1 MGTVKEVATGTD
13 APHWSLKYELVV
25 GLEVHAQ
32 LITNSKAY
40 SSDPNAYGDHPN
52 TNVSV
57 VTLGHPGTLPVV
69 NKKVVEHAI
78 RLGLATHCRI
88 APWMHY
94 ARKNYF
100 YPDLPKGYQ
109 ITQDKTPIC
118 TEGYVDIPNTRDT
131 ELGAVKAS
139 GDSGSEA
146 GVGNAGSAKLSDI
159 GARDPFALPTG
170 LAGSLG
176 MTRIGITRIHM
187 EEDAGKSIHDV
198 DPFNTLVD
206 LNRAGVPLV
215 EIVSEPDIRSGQE
228 AYDYLT
234 EIRRL
239 VRYLDICDGNMEEGS
254 LRCDANISLR
264 LKGEEAFGT
273 RCEVKNM
280 NSFRN
285 VVRAIEY
292 EAQRQS
298 EILDAGGTIHMETR
312 TFDATKGSTV
322 GMRSKELAHDYRYF
336 PEPDLLPITV
346 TEATKE
352 AIRREMPPLP
362 RELREKYTKQLGL
375 SDYDAGVLTDDKAT
389 ALYYEGMIAHTSNHK
404 AAANWVMGAVRG
416 WVNERGLTMGDFPI
430 TPLRLA
436 GLIDLIDGG
445 TVSHTLATQKLFP
458 LMLADAGHT
467 AAELASKHDLVQDTR
482 EDVVEGIMAEAM
494 ARYPDKVEAY
504 RKGNKGLL
512 GLFMGEVMKG
522 TKGKADPKRVNEVVR
537 RMLEQ

>member
-1 MGTVKEVATGTD
+1 MSTKKEAVTGTG
-13 APHWSLKYELVV
+13 APHWSEKYELVV

-57 VTLGHPGTLPVV
+57 VTLGHPGTLPVA
-69 NKKVVEHAI
+69 NKKVVELAV
-78 RLGLATHCRI
+78 RMGLATNCTI

-109 ITQDKTPIC
+109 ITQDHTPIC
-118 TEGYVDIPNTRDT
+118 TKGHVDIPNTRT
-131 ELGAVKAS
+131 G
-139 GDSGSEA
+139 
-146 GVGNAGSAKLSDI
+146 AGSADPKSPS
-159 GARDPFALPTG
+159 GARDSFA
-170 LAGSLG
+170 ALG
-176 MTRIGITRIHM
+176 ITRIGITRIHM
-187 EEDAGKSIHDV
+187 EEDAGKSIHDM

-206 LNRAGVPLV
+206 LNRAGVPLI

-228 AYDYLT
+228 AYDYLV

-264 LKGEEAFGT
+264 PIGQENFGT

-285 VVRAIEY
+285 VMRAIEY

-298 EILDAGGTIHMETR
+298 EVLDAGGVIHMETR
-312 TFDATKGSTV
+312 TFDAGKGITI

-336 PEPDLLPITV
+336 PEPDLQPITV
-346 TEATKE
+346 SEAMKE
-352 AIRREMPPLP
+352 AIRMDMPPLP
-362 RELREKYTKQLGL
+362 RELREKYVLKLGL
-375 SDYDAGVLTDDKAT
+375 SDYDAGILTDDKAT
-389 ALYYEGMIAHTSNHK
+389 ALYYEAVIAKTNNYKS
-404 AAANWVMGAVRG
+404 AANWVMGDMRG
-416 WVNERGLTMGDFPI
+416 WLNERGLEISEFPI
-430 TPLRLA
+430 SAERLA
-436 GLIDLIDGG
+436 GLIALIDRNK
-445 TVSHTLATQKLFP
+445 VSHTVASQKLFP
-458 LMLADAGHT
+458 LLLDDASST
-467 AAELASKHDLVQDTR
+467 AEELAIKHDLVQSTD
-482 EDVVEGIMAEAM
+482 EGLIERLVHEVMAK
-494 ARYPDKVEAY
+494 YPEKVAAY
-504 RKGNKGLL
+504 RNGNKGLL

-522 TKGKADPKRVNEVVR
+522 TKGKADPKRANEVVR
-537 RMLEQ
+537 KLLEQENG

>member
-1 MGTVKEVATGTD
+1 MSNPTEAVTGTG
-13 APHWSLKYELVV
+13 APHWSLKYDLVV

-69 NKKVVEHAI
+69 NRKVVEHAI
-78 RLGLATHCRI
+78 RLGLATNCSI

-109 ITQDKTPIC
+109 ITQDHTPIC
-118 TEGYVDIPNTRDT
+118 TKGWIEIPDTR
-131 ELGAVKAS
+131 GG
-139 GDSGSEA
+139 GDAE
-146 GVGNAGSAKLSDI
+146 
-159 GARDPFALPTG
+159 RDPAASP
-170 LAGSLG
+170 G

-264 LKGEEAFGT
+264 PKGQKAFGT

-285 VVRAIEY
+285 VMRAIEY

-298 EILDAGGTIHMETR
+298 EILDAGGVIHMETR
-312 TFDATKGSTV
+312 TFDAAKGSTL

-336 PEPDLLPITV
+336 PEPDLQPITV

-352 AIRREMPPLP
+352 AIRKAMPPLP
-362 RELREKYTKQLGL
+362 RELRAKYTSVLGL
-375 SDYDAGVLTDDKAT
+375 SDYDAGILTDDKAT
-389 ALYYEGMIAHTSNHK
+389 ALYYEGVIQHTSNHK

-416 WVNERGLTMGDFPI
+416 WVNERGLTMAEFPI
-430 TPLRLA
+430 GAERLA
-436 GLIDLIDGG
+436 GLVTLIDAG
-445 TVSHTLATQKLFP
+445 TLSHTLATQKLFP
-458 LMLADAGHT
+458 LMLENGGQSAE
-467 AAELASKHDLVQDTR
+467 ELARAHDLVQDTR
-482 EDVVEGIMAEAM
+482 EDLIEALMRDVM

-504 RKGNKGLL
+504 RQGNKGLL

-522 TKGKADPKRVNEVVR
+522 TKGKADPKRANEVVR
-537 RMLEQ
+537 RMLS

>member
-1 MGTVKEVATGTD
+1 MN
-13 APHWSLKYELVV
+13 HWSEKYELVV

-32 LITNSKAY
+32 LITRSKAY
-40 SSDPNAYGDHPN
+40 SADPNAYGDHPN

-69 NKKVVEHAI
+69 NKRVVEHAI
-78 RLGLATHCRI
+78 MLGLATHCQI
-88 APWMHY
+88 ASRMHF

-109 ITQDKTPIC
+109 ITQDTTPIC
-118 TEGYVDIPNTRDT
+118 TNGYVMIPA
-131 ELGAVKAS
+131 EGGEK
-139 GDSGSEA
+139 
-146 GVGNAGSAKLSDI
+146 K
-159 GARDPFALPTG
+159 
-170 LAGSLG
+170 
-176 MTRIGITRIHM
+176 IGITRIHM

-228 AYDYLT
+228 AYDYLV

-264 LKGEEAFGT
+264 PKGSEKFGT

-285 VVRAIEY
+285 VMRAIEF

-298 EILDAGGTIHMETR
+298 EVLDAGGVIHMETR
-312 TFDATKGSTV
+312 TFDAAKGITV

-336 PEPDLLPITV
+336 PEPDLQPITV
-346 TEATKE
+346 SEEQKQT
-352 AIRREMPPLP
+352 IRRQMPPLP
-362 RELREKYTKQLGL
+362 RELREKYTRELGL
-375 SDYDAGVLTDDKAT
+375 SEYDAGILTDDKGT
-389 ALYYEGMIAHTSNHK
+389 ALYYEDLIKCTGNHK
-404 AAANWVMGAVRG
+404 AAANWVMGDVRG
-416 WVNERGLTMGDFPI
+416 WLNEHGLSMEEFPL
-430 TPLRLA
+430 PADRLA
-436 GLIDLIDGG
+436 ELIQLIDENK
-445 TVSHTLATQKLFP
+445 VSHTVASQKLFP
-458 LMLADAGHT
+458 IMLQRPQAT
-467 AAELASKHDLVQDTR
+467 AAELATKHDLVQDTR
-482 EDVVEGIMAEAM
+482 EDIIESIMRETM

-522 TKGKADPKRVNEVVR
+522 TRGKSDPKKANEVVK
-537 RMLEQ
+537 RMLETEQ